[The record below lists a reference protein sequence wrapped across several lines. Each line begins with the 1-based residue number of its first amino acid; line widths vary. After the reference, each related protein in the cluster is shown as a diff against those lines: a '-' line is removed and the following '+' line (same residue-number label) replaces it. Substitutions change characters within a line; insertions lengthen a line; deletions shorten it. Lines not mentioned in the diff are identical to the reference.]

1 MSKSTHHILCI
12 SGGKDPTAQALYRRD
27 RVSESE
33 HYIAFLALHC
43 CFLGKLSLR
52 ED

>member
-1 MSKSTHHILCI
+1 MSKTTRHILCM

-33 HYIAFLALHC
+33 DHIALLALHC